1 VYPSC
6 IIVRIDDQCFHQL
19 SCVDFFLKNLQIPP
33 APTRVGEAEPPPSW
47 DPVSTPKGETLAV
60 MC

>member
-1 VYPSC
+1 MISVSIYC
-6 IIVRIDDQCFHQL
+6 HVL
-19 SCVDFFLKNLQIPP
+19 TFFLKKIQIPL
-33 APTRVGEAEPPPSW
+33 ALNRAGEGEPPPSW